1 MLICN
6 NMNKILNEYE
16 FTDSVITEMKWEDNL
31 LDFSITVDYY
41 WDIHEGKKTSRLLKI
56 VFKDCVKAQFCL
68 AEKVFAVPR
77 EHIKPANIISW
88 FTIVLFYDENRYD
101 VKTNFGEFTEIKI
114 HTLDFEN
121 PFLHIVCKDME
132 LYHVGCSL

>member
-41 WDIHEGKKTSRLLKI
+41 WDIHEGKK
-56 VFKDCVKAQFCL
+56 
-68 AEKVFAVPR
+68 P
-77 EHIKPANIISW
+77 
-88 FTIVLFYDENRYD
+88 
-101 VKTNFGEFTEIKI
+101 
-114 HTLDFEN
+114 LD
-121 PFLHIVCKDME
+121 
-132 LYHVGCSL
+132 Y